1 MVGLPN
7 DELPIPIFDTVL
19 NGVTVKG
26 SIVGTRKDLQEA
38 VQFAAEGKVRTNI
51 ETRKLDEI
59 NDVFSMMENG
69 EINGRI
75 VLTLE

>member
-1 MVGLPN
+1 VGLPN

-59 NDVFSMMENG
+59 NDVFSMMEKG

>member
-1 MVGLPN
+1 M
-7 DELPIPIFDTVL
+7 
-19 NGVTVKG
+19 TVKG